1 MLEGNLLDENG
12 APKNMNKMMLCDA
25 IGTCVGAV
33 AGTSTVTT
41 FVESSAGV
49 SAGGKTGFT
58 SLITAACFFVAMF
71 LSPIAQLIPSAATA
85 SALIWVGV
93 LMMGSVTKIDW
104 SDAAEAIVA
113 FFTFIIMVLGYSIS
127 KGIGI
132 GIIAFVLVKLCTGK
146 VKEISVV
153 TWVLAA
159 LFIATFLVSS
169 M

>member
-1 MLEGNLLDENG
+1 
-12 APKNMNKMMLCDA
+12 
-25 IGTCVGAV
+25 
-33 AGTSTVTT
+33 
-41 FVESSAGV
+41 
-49 SAGGKTGFT
+49 
-58 SLITAACFFVAMF
+58 
-71 LSPIAQLIPSAATA
+71 
-85 SALIWVGV
+85 
-93 LMMGSVTKIDW
+93 MMGSVTKIDW

>member
-1 MLEGNLLDENG
+1 
-12 APKNMNKMMLCDA
+12 MMLCDA
-25 IGTCVGAV
+25 VGTCVGAV

-58 SLITAACFFVAMF
+58 SLVTAICFFVAMF

-93 LMMGSVTKIDW
+93 LMMTSVTNIEW
-104 SDAAEAIVA
+104 TDAAEAIVA

-132 GIIAFVLVKLCTGK
+132 GIITFVLVKLCTGK
-146 VKEISVV
+146 VKEISIV
-153 TWVLAA
+153 TWILAVL
-159 LFIATFLVSS
+159 FVATFLVSS